1 MNWTLDE
8 LNAFVYS
15 VKLGS
20 FSAAGRR
27 MGKAQSRVSTAISNL
42 EADLGFELF
51 DRSAKLPILTALGEE
66 MFIEAQAVL
75 AQCQRL
81 HARAM
86 TATLG
91 EEVTLTVAMDE
102 AVPVNAFENFF
113 LRVSTQFPMLK
124 LTIINGSQED
134 IALWVDE
141 GRADIGIMFHTALL
155 PDALEFMSIGQFKH
169 SLVVSPKHALG
180 QIRTPTLEQL
190 MQHRQLAICDR
201 TGQSQSQPLSP
212 SYWYI
217 DSYYYIVALVLQ
229 GVGWALVPEHVA
241 KTEWYS
247 NELALLSTEYIP
259 DPLLVEIGVVN
270 RRDKEIGPVM
280 RWFFKELDLL
290 LADSY
295 TRST

>member
-20 FSAAGRR
+20 FSAAGRH

-42 EADLGFELF
+42 ESSLGFELF
-51 DRSAKLPILTALGEE
+51 DRSAKLPILTALGKE
-66 MFIEAQAVL
+66 MFIEAQTVL

-91 EEVTLTVAMDE
+91 EEVALTIAMDE
-102 AVPVNAFENFF
+102 AVPVNAFESFF
-113 LRVSTQFPMLK
+113 LRVSTQFPLLT

-134 IALWVDE
+134 IAQWVNE
-141 GRADIGIMFHTALL
+141 GRADIGVMFHTASL
-155 PDALEFMSIGQFKH
+155 PDLLEFMSIGQFQH
-169 SLVVSPKHALG
+169 SLVVSPTHPLASVA
-180 QIRTPTLEQL
+180 TPTLAQL
-190 MQHRQLAICDR
+190 MEYRQLAICDR
-201 TGQSQSQPLSP
+201 TGKSHHLPLSA

-229 GVGWALVPEHVA
+229 GAGWALVPEHVA
-241 KTEWYS
+241 RAPWYAS
-247 NELALLSTEYIP
+247 ELLELSTDGIP
-259 DPLLVEIGVVN
+259 TPLFVEIGVVN
-270 RRDKEIGPVM
+270 RRDKEMGPVM
-280 RWFFKELDLL
+280 RWFLKTLDGLL
-290 LADSY
+290 DPHASAIE
-295 TRST
+295 

>member
-91 EEVTLTVAMDE
+91 EEVALTVAMDE

-113 LRVSTQFPMLK
+113 LRVSTQFPLLK

-141 GRADIGIMFHTALL
+141 GRADIGIMFHTAML

-169 SLVVSPKHALG
+169 SLVVSPKHALA
-180 QIRTPTLEQL
+180 QINTPTLEQL
-190 MQHRQLAICDR
+190 MQYRQLAICDR
-201 TGQSQSQPLSP
+201 TGQSQSQPLSA

-247 NELALLSTEYIP
+247 NELAELSTEYIP

-280 RWFFKELDLL
+280 RWFFKELDRL
-290 LADSY
+290 LADS
-295 TRST
+295 